1 MKFLADMGVS
11 LKTVEAL
18 RNASHDIVHLRDI
31 GWQKKPDKEIIER
44 ARIEERVLLTFDL
57 DFGTL
62 LASSKDQWPSTVI
75 FRLSDQTPDSVTKKL
90 LTIMESQSE
99 FLNEGCII
107 IVEDNKF
114 RVRKLPL

>member
-1 MKFLADMGVS
+1 MKLVVYPFS
-11 LKTVEAL
+11 
-18 RNASHDIVHLRDI
+18 
-31 GWQKKPDKEIIER
+31 IIER
-44 ARIEERVLLTFDL
+44 AKVEGGILLTFDL

-62 LASSKDQWPSTVI
+62 LASSKDQWPSTII

-90 LTIMESQSE
+90 LAILESQRE
-99 FLNEGCII
+99 LLEEGCIV